1 MEIKEAQLEFIQT
14 WGSLGSSWGIPK
26 SMAQIHALL
35 ISTPHELTAEEI
47 MDRVKISRGNANIN
61 LRELNNWRLVAKV
74 NKLGERKEF
83 FKADHDIW
91 NMARNIVIERKKREL
106 EPVMRFLNN
115 MESTDFTGNEME
127 IAHFKNLVS
136 ELKEFVQQL
145 DKLSEM
151 AIRFNDNVVF
161 KKMIKMLK

>member
-1 MEIKEAQLEFIQT
+1 
-14 WGSLGSSWGIPK
+14 
-26 SMAQIHALL
+26 MAQIHALL
-35 ISTPHELTAEEI
+35 ISTPHEMTAEEI

-91 NMARNIVIERKKREL
+91 SMARNIVIERKKREL
-106 EPVMRFLNN
+106 EPVMRFLNH
-115 MESTDFTGNEME
+115 MESTDFTGNEVD

-151 AIRFNDNVVF
+151 SIRFNDNVVF
-161 KKMIKMLK
+161 KKMIKMMQ